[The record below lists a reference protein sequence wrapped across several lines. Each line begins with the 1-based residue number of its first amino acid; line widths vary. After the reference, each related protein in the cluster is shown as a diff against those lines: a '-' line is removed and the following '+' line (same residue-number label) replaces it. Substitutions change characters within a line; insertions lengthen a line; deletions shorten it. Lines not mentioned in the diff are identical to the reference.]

1 MIHLNLTIQK
11 RCTKMQI
18 YVNTRYL
25 KLGCLTLTTIRI
37 QRVRNCSG
45 NINIQVNCHIVDAL
59 QLIYVLFWF
68 SYTSSHYMAF
78 YTRSGWCEL
87 TTSLLLY
94 PECCDYRCTSYVLL
108 KLIFQ
113 EKNCTQK
120 FFLQKMGLYVS
131 FFIHISFLKSGHLV
145 PELLKQ
151 QRTCKI

>member
-1 MIHLNLTIQK
+1 
-11 RCTKMQI
+11 MQI

-25 KLGCLTLTTIRI
+25 KLGCLTPTTVRI

-45 NINIQVNCHIVDAL
+45 NINIKVNCHIVYAL
-59 QLIYVLFWF
+59 LLIYVLFWF

-87 TTSLLLY
+87 TTFLLLY
-94 PECCDYRCTSYVLL
+94 PECCDYRCASLCPAKAHFLGKKIVLR
-108 KLIFQ
+108 
-113 EKNCTQK
+113 N
-120 FFLQKMGLYVS
+120 FFIQKMGLYVS
-131 FFIHISFLKSGHLV
+131 FFIYTSFLKSGHLV